1 LELLA
6 NQLKSDDAA
15 NSQLSMPA
23 LSERIAKGLHVNPD
37 EVAILAISGKMAAP
51 VFYGAVGV
59 AQCGTDS
66 AFEHFCLDARGS
78 RPNIVNNFSTLCR
91 ASAFEGVKG
100 DR

>member
-59 AQCGTDS
+59 AQCATDS

-91 ASAFEGVKG
+91 ASALEGVKG